1 MSSSI
6 NTTKN
11 SLNMNFL
18 KQTAKYISGATGEYF
33 DSAMPILSSNVK
45 EAKDTLNEM
54 KTSFKETSQSILPNI
69 RALNIQPSI
78 RNIYK
83 WFTNKKNEYSSEEH
97 TDGMEFDIDSD
108 SDDMGGSEI
117 SEFTKGYN
125 QVSSAV
131 IESTHKMVE
140 SQVIST
146 ANIQSTLDKQTAI
159 VSAGFKETNNLLSK
173 LLEIV
178 TKNTSTIIETNAA
191 LSGSSSSDNFEES
204 DGRLVNTEFKLNNY
218 KKIIKSNIE
227 NDPTLGMIMPYMPLL
242 TDKDTLKKFLEPDSL
257 IKMGIGFGLNK
268 LAPNIGKN
276 IEALDN
282 VISDTI
288 MSSLIR
294 LGEGDKYGRKNIFSR
309 LFGIDSSREEVSTER
324 SSIELKATPFDT
336 ITKES
341 ITNAIPG
348 YLRKILVA
356 LGGKDEIYDYRSR
369 KFTTKKNIKKEF
381 RSIAASTN
389 TLGRASDAVREAFN
403 NPDDFTNMTYDL
415 MINDLG
421 SKTGDHTARNTVS
434 NFKDKEYVE
443 KYILEDLYG
452 GKLKDKDKEKA
463 KVFASKL
470 SQLPI
475 GYGEQ
480 DIFIQAV
487 KNNINRSSWLSDLV
501 DEFNN
506 YNIDAS
512 FIKDNKNADIS
523 SIKKY
528 YDRNDLN
535 SNNRSSTLSV
545 DSNGIISA
553 SDNKKKKKLSGVSY
567 TNTVL
572 YEIFRRLNTGINVFK
587 VGSKNI
593 MSDPF
598 EAFDDSALKLDE
610 YKPKTATPA
619 ITTSAKTIS
628 DSNNSRS
635 INNLTPT
642 ISSDNSKGNLL
653 KNRELEDGSKEDLT
667 KGERAGRWAKS
678 KGGSLVHAMFNGN
691 AKDVQN
697 VFNSIV
703 KDVTEISGSSLK
715 EGLSTINTSFGNVS
729 GYLKHKMFGTEYEY
743 TDEKGKQQVVKANDK
758 KGIFGWFTD
767 NIKESFK
774 DAKNKAGSWLKD
786 IEGYFDYGDK
796 DPESK
801 GIASK
806 RRSLIRTSVGAFAGL
821 GLFGHPLGLIAGAM
835 AGNALDLTR
844 IGSKL
849 KGLLFG
855 HNKETGKPTGIISK
869 VTDAITSP
877 IKFQVGKTAT
887 FAASLIKKHVF
898 GPMSDI
904 GQAIKDRAMYHVE
917 SAFDKIKSKIGSGVK
932 KAAGFV
938 GKGVVKAGIGLATVG
953 RKLGNTAA
961 GKVTRGVLGA
971 AGSAI
976 GFVQNRIAGHYAK
989 NTYHKL
995 KKGEVYPLKVGQKY
1009 LDISDKSNHQVRILD
1024 ESNPNVKPLEDIE
1037 GNPLGIWL
1045 YEGSKYLPYEKD
1057 YLKWRRKKRNADID
1071 KELEDSGF
1079 YGSGRSALGK
1089 IKGFFGGDY
1098 KKWHEQDLK
1107 KRQNRRD
1114 KLKEY
1119 TAEVHLTQEQIDALK
1134 AEKEMASV
1142 TSEMAKDVQSMK
1154 EDSSEVKSGMEKVTG
1169 EIIPGHSFK
1178 THDQGIHDRLDQVIS
1193 LLGGSPGM
1201 KPSSPSSSSHKEGTS
1216 TISENDNDDGVI
1228 GSIIAASA
1236 TVTSSDD
1243 TIDSS
1248 EDNYQKAIFNE
1259 ASKSSPNKKTMLSK
1273 LQQLTGLKKKNKSE
1287 SSEKKESLLSKIIKG
1302 IGSIPSILKIGA
1314 GIGGLLLLLKNVNL
1328 KKLLPAIGKGISTI
1342 AKIIKRIFK
1351 WFTKKD
1357 YNDEDP
1363 TTEGMNAVTS
1373 AADIQADSSWDYA
1386 TPGASLYHNERDA
1399 AGNRIKNS
1407 AATEAK
1413 DELLWKMPLRQDY
1426 YQKRLSLKTRDKALE
1441 KSLKWSEKADAYAA
1455 KSGFRNK
1462 VKEKI
1467 SRKISDVNLDQA
1479 EAADNLSNAPRRST
1493 VSSIGRN
1500 VARIGVMNIASM
1512 GAGTIAGGIASKFG
1526 ANEEVS
1532 NSASRI
1538 ATATVAGGMTINAI
1552 HRTMIPTKKSWVDK
1566 IINGLSSMFKW
1577 LSKKFGAEKVLRKIG
1592 SSKIASTITKVGDK
1606 IINAIKNKISD
1617 KIIKK
1622 IEQRLAS
1629 IGVKNAAT
1637 VASAGLAIG
1646 VGAVAGLASGFCGVE
1661 HLFGILPGE
1670 ADAGMKTIASV
1681 FGAVFGALEMT
1692 PAGMIIAVLDI
1703 IDEILIAIPTIGKG
1717 TKQMLAESL
1726 YKLFGG
1732 SSSLSDKQAA
1742 FSTEKEYYKN
1752 KFGIDMNDST
1762 FSDAINNTGF
1772 FDKAINGSVKIGSD
1786 GHLKTDD
1793 AGGFIKEGGISSL
1806 FVGKEKAYLKDKD
1819 GNVIRDENGKPIQL
1833 VDAKGH
1839 GLKKDKKWGDYVGD
1853 FFGDVGKF
1861 ITGKG
1866 SIRYKTDKDGNVIYD
1881 ENGKPIKDEEGT
1893 SVTNSSI
1900 GKWSSRILG
1909 GPVGMVVGLAKD
1921 LSGVVNE
1928 WNKQDDLLDEDGK
1941 VIKDSKGKN
1950 VKKKSLKDFMLGALR
1965 SISSALIKPINDI
1978 SETANSASN
1987 NSTVSNSFRNNVVT
2001 STMNAFKSGAGI
2013 FAGVQGIFNGVKNF
2027 ITGAGGPDEESEN
2040 SNNVIDFTEKS
2051 SRIGSPSSSIKT
2063 RNVKQSNPLSK
2074 EAKVSS
2080 SYGPRAELGGK
2091 YHKGVDLIP
2100 ADGSKNADVSSQYE
2114 GTVVSVKNDVKDS
2127 DTGHPYRGENSGGNS
2142 VKIQTSDGSIVSSY
2156 HLKAGS
2162 IPSNLT
2168 PGTRVHSGQKIGS
2181 MGSTGHSTGEHLHYQ
2196 IERPDKNGNLIP
2208 FNPLGASR
2216 NVINNKYRAGDP
2228 SGIDIVKETYTK
2240 NTESN
2245 PGRAIY
2251 FIVVHY
2257 TAGVS
2262 SKPGSAV
2269 NTAKYFA
2276 NQSSASAD
2284 FIVDDGGI
2292 VQYNPDIKNRYTF
2305 HCGGS
2310 KYNNKGGKL
2319 YGKCTNANSIG
2330 IEMCSS
2336 SKDGKMHQPND
2347 SNYYFTDAVVNNTKK
2362 LVRYLMKTYNISA
2375 NNVVRHYDTTGKP
2388 CPGIK
2393 GWNADSGSESNWK
2406 SFKKS
2411 LGATGD
2417 SSISESGS
2425 NVNPEFAKWIKTIK
2439 EIKLQMANSKMGYSQ
2454 GSYLDVS
2461 ANGNSSH
2468 MRTDCSGFVS
2478 ACVSCFSGKSVMT
2491 NTGGMINDNAVFR
2504 EAGFTKMAW
2513 PGWDGL
2519 YQGDIV
2525 VNNSHT
2531 EIFSHN
2537 DGGSHYVWNC
2547 GSNDSC
2553 NNPNPTRSA
2562 KSSYTTVW
2570 RHRSSNGSSI
2580 DMSISELDALA
2591 QSNGNDSSISNSGS
2605 GFSGLIGA
2613 LTNIGNKFLYEITG
2627 GLLGEYEGE
2636 SNNSNNTDG
2645 NNYSDDNTDA
2655 VTSGSDTA
2663 MKGQTVNI
2671 PSGLGKNNS
2680 FMGWQ
2685 IITSPTSTQYKLR
2698 QQAGQNFDSNGYG
2711 KINGR
2716 YTIAT
2721 TTTYG
2726 NVGDYIDVYRE
2737 DGSVLKAVIADIKNQ
2752 NDAGCNKWG
2761 HQDGNCIT
2769 EFVVDK
2775 DKWYAKSD
2783 GKSMDGAKIMNST
2796 NPGMNSSAVTKIV
2809 NQGSY
2814 FEAVGGPDEEESEI
2828 NYQNNF
2834 IGLEDDLQDASI
2846 NNTASNNIK
2855 YRLSERIG
2863 SPDINRRINRIRSN
2877 SSISNITNFYK
2888 PSKSVKRNTK
2898 STLSSRIPQNISL
2911 DEIEFRDDRILPN
2924 SGSDNVYENRYIL
2937 DNKDVVNLLNQ
2948 VLQELRNISSNTGSS
2963 SNLLGELNQKD
2974 FVDKGLRDSI
2984 SAVAK
2989 AKSSS
2994 NYKMASGSTSI
3005 KNISQMARP

>member
-33 DSAMPILSSNVK
+33 NSAMPTLSPNIK
-45 EAKDTLNEM
+45 EARNTLNEI

-69 RALNIQPSI
+69 RALNIQPNI

-83 WFTNKKNEYSSEEH
+83 WFMNKENEYSSEEY

-117 SEFTKGYN
+117 SEFTKGSN
-125 QVSSAV
+125 QVSGAV

-178 TKNTSTIIETNAA
+178 TKNTSTIIEANATISGI
-191 LSGSSSSDNFEES
+191 LSDKEEESDNDKLISDNF
-204 DGRLVNTEFKLNNY
+204 KLDNY
-218 KKIIKSNIE
+218 KKMIKTNMQ
-227 NDPTLGMIMPYMPLL
+227 NDPFLGMLYAYMPMLSNN
-242 TDKDTLKKFLEPDSL
+242 DMVKGFLDPGNM
-257 IKMGIGFGLNK
+257 IKMGLGIGLNK
-268 LAPNIGKN
+268 LAPNLKKN
-276 IEALDN
+276 MQALDSIIN
-282 VISDTI
+282 DTI

-309 LFGIDSSREEVSTER
+309 LFGIDSSRKEVSTER

-381 RSIAASTN
+381 RSKAASTN
-389 TLGRASDAVREAFN
+389 TLRRASDTVREVFN
-403 NPDDFTNMTYDL
+403 DPDDFTNMTYDL

-421 SKTGDHTARNTVS
+421 TKTGDHTARNTVS
-434 NFKDKEYVE
+434 NFKDKEYAE
-443 KYILEDLYG
+443 KYILENLYG
-452 GKLKDKDKEKA
+452 GKLKSKDDKEKA
-463 KVFASKL
+463 KLFASKL
-470 SQLPI
+470 SQLPE
-475 GYGEQ
+475 GFGEQ
-480 DIFIQAV
+480 DIFIQAA
-487 KNNINRSSWLSDLV
+487 KNNINRSSLLSDLV

-512 FIKDNKNADIS
+512 FIKDDKNADIS
-523 SIKKY
+523 TIKKY
-528 YDRNDLN
+528 YNRNDLN
-535 SNNRSSTLSV
+535 NKNESSTLSV
-545 DSNGIISA
+545 DSNGIISE

-593 MSDPF
+593 MNGPF

-610 YKPKTATPA
+610 YKPKTTTPD
-619 ITTSAKTIS
+619 ITSNAETIS

-635 INNLTPT
+635 ISNLTPT
-642 ISSDNSKGNLL
+642 IQSDNSKGNLL

-703 KDVTEISGSSLK
+703 GDVTEISGSSLK
-715 EGLSTINTSFGNVS
+715 KGLSTINTSFGNVS

-801 GIASK
+801 GIANK

-917 SAFDKIKSKIGSGVK
+917 SAFDKVKSKIGSGVK

-938 GKGVVKAGIGLATVG
+938 GKGAVKAGIGLATVG
-953 RKLGNTAA
+953 RKLGNTTA
-961 GKVTRGVLGA
+961 GKVTRGVLGT

-1009 LDISDKSNHQVRILD
+1009 LDISDRSNHQVRILD

-1193 LLGGSPGM
+1193 LLGGSSGM
-1201 KPSSPSSSSHKEGTS
+1201 KPSSPSGSPHKEGTS

-1287 SSEKKESLLSKIIKG
+1287 SSEKKESLLSKILSGVGSLIPSLLKFIG
-1302 IGSIPSILKIGA
+1302 IG
-1314 GIGGLLLLLKNVNL
+1314 GGLLLLLKNLNL
-1328 KKLLPAIGKGISTI
+1328 ESIFDGLGNGVETLLEFLTGKKDDKKKSGNPSIDIPAAMVDTRVENITDLFNPMSTLKRYETDAEGNSITNSTATNARNQLLLENTKRTAWNTLLDKDMTLLGSNTSEMLENASESFANKRRSRLEVKRDKKLNKAVKYKDKGKN
-1342 AKIIKRIFK
+1342 FK
-1351 WFTKKD
+1351 SERAF
-1357 YNDEDP
+1357 NE
-1363 TTEGMNAVTS
+1363 
-1373 AADIQADSSWDYA
+1373 ADR
-1386 TPGASLYHNERDA
+1386 LE
-1399 AGNRIKNS
+1399 NR
-1407 AATEAK
+1407 
-1413 DELLWKMPLRQDY
+1413 
-1426 YQKRLSLKTRDKALE
+1426 
-1441 KSLKWSEKADAYAA
+1441 
-1455 KSGFRNK
+1455 RNK
-1462 VKEKI
+1462 VK
-1467 SRKISDVNLDQA
+1467 A
-1479 EAADNLSNAPRRST
+1479 ESTLSKHPTIAGAANKGVGLAVGSIAGHGARGIANAVTDKLGIDSNSALGQT
-1493 VSSIGRN
+1493 IGN
-1500 VARIGVMNIASM
+1500 A
-1512 GAGTIAGGIASKFG
+1512 AGTFTNLKVTRDALRGKGVAGESKNFLLKCIDGILTALKKIPIWDKIRNTAKKTKVVQIVGNLCKALKGQVDDLAVKFGNKIIALSAKETTKSAAAVGSAGLTVIGLGIAGGIS
-1526 ANEEVS
+1526 
-1532 NSASRI
+1532 
-1538 ATATVAGGMTINAI
+1538 
-1552 HRTMIPTKKSWVDK
+1552 
-1566 IINGLSSMFKW
+1566 
-1577 LSKKFGAEKVLRKIG
+1577 
-1592 SSKIASTITKVGDK
+1592 
-1606 IINAIKNKISD
+1606 
-1617 KIIKK
+1617 
-1622 IEQRLAS
+1622 
-1629 IGVKNAAT
+1629 
-1637 VASAGLAIG
+1637 
-1646 VGAVAGLASGFCGVE
+1646 GAVSAE
-1661 HLFGILPGE
+1661 NLFMVPE
-1670 ADAGMKTIASV
+1670 ADAKMRLIA
-1681 FGAVFGALEMT
+1681 GAIGAFM
-1692 PAGMIIAVLDI
+1692 AAVPFVGLL
-1703 IDEILIAIPTIGKG
+1703 EILDPIIEQLTGGYTLRRFVAELMYEHIGGDDEENLKSLQDKQAELKQQCDEYNQKNGTNLSISAYNDMVNKGIIGKAKDGLKNVKQSAIKGWNSVKSGASKIGKG
-1717 TKQMLAESL
+1717 VT
-1726 YKLFGG
+1726 
-1732 SSSLSDKQAA
+1732 
-1742 FSTEKEYYKN
+1742 STISK
-1752 KFGIDMNDST
+1752 GIS
-1762 FSDAINNTGF
+1762 FVG
-1772 FDKAINGSVKIGSD
+1772 
-1786 GHLKTDD
+1786 
-1793 AGGFIKEGGISSL
+1793 GGIKKAGSFISGA
-1806 FVGKEKAYLKDKD
+1806 FGFGKKDEDAEIK
-1819 GNVIRDENGKPIQL
+1819 DENG
-1833 VDAKGH
+1833 
-1839 GLKKDKKWGDYVGD
+1839 
-1853 FFGDVGKF
+1853 
-1861 ITGKG
+1861 
-1866 SIRYKTDKDGNVIYD
+1866 N
-1881 ENGKPIKDEEGT
+1881 PIKDSDG
-1893 SVTNSSI
+1893 SSI
-1900 GKWSSRILG
+1900 SLKSLGTWSARIFG
-1909 GPVGMVVGLAKD
+1909 GPVGMVAGLAKD
-1921 LSGVVNE
+1921 LSGVIDD
-1928 WNKQDDLLDEDGK
+1928 WNKQDDLLDENGNP
-1941 VIKDSKGKN
+1941 IKDSKGKN
-1950 VKKKSLKDFMLGALR
+1950 IKKKSLKDFMLESLR
-1965 SISSALIKPINDI
+1965 NISSALVKPINDI
-1978 SETANSASN
+1978 SGTANSASN
-1987 NSTVSNSFRNNVVT
+1987 NSTVSSSFRNNVAT

-2027 ITGAGGPDEESEN
+2027 ITGAGGPDEESDN

-2063 RNVKQSNPLSK
+2063 RNVKQNNPLSK

-2142 VKIQTSDGSIVSSY
+2142 VKIQTSDGSVVSSY

-2330 IEMCSS
+2330 VEMCSS

-2425 NVNPEFAKWIKTIK
+2425 NVNGEFAKWIKTIK

-2562 KSSYTTVW
+2562 KSSYSTVW
-2570 RHRSSNGSSI
+2570 RHRSSNGSSV

-2591 QSNGNDSSISNSGS
+2591 QSNGNDSSISDSGS

-2613 LTNIGNKFLYEITG
+2613 LTNIGNKFLYEITD
-2627 GLLGEYEGE
+2627 GLLGEYEGG
-2636 SNNSNNTDG
+2636 SNNSSNTDG
-2645 NNYSDDNTDA
+2645 NNYSNDNTDA

-2726 NVGDYIDVYRE
+2726 NVGDYIDVHRE

-2775 DKWYAKSD
+2775 NKWYAKSD

-2814 FEAVGGPDEEESEI
+2814 FEAAGGPDEESEI

-2834 IGLEDDLQDASI
+2834 IGLEDDLQDANI
-2846 NNTASNNIK
+2846 DDTASNNIIK
-2855 YRLSERIG
+2855 YKLSERVG
-2863 SPDINRRINRIRSN
+2863 SPDINSRINRIRSN

-2888 PSKSVKRNTK
+2888 PSKSVKKNTR
-2898 STLSSRIPQNISL
+2898 STLSSRVPQNISL
-2911 DEIEFRDDRILPN
+2911 DEIEFRDDRALPN
-2924 SGSDNVYENRYIL
+2924 SSSDNIYENRYIL
-2937 DNKDVVNLLNQ
+2937 DNKDVVNLLHQ
-2948 VLQELRNISSNTGSS
+2948 VLQELKNISSNTGSS

-2989 AKSSS
+2989 TKSSS